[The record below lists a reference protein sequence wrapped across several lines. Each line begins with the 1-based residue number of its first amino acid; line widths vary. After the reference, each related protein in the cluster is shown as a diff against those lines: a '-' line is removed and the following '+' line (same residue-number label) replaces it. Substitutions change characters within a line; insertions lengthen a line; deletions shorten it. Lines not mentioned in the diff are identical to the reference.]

1 MKKVIEFKKKQPNK
15 NINKKKLAII
25 ITVIVIIL
33 MLIITS
39 IIYAYNE
46 NFRDFMDKYVLRK
59 NVTDENVPI
68 IEIDYDSNTNVIPY
82 GRYICILAENNL
94 IQYNSSG
101 KKEQEVKIEIN
112 NPVYDVNGRYLVIGE
127 KDKQK

>member
-1 MKKVIEFKKKQPNK
+1 
-15 NINKKKLAII
+15 
-25 ITVIVIIL
+25 

-101 KKEQEVKIEIN
+101 SS
-112 NPVYDVNGRYLVIGE
+112 R
-127 KDKQK
+127 